1 MAKLFNVNLPD
12 GVSSVKLDSQGRGT
26 VQYTVKNV
34 SSRAIDGRGVL
45 ISLPQVKPPSGPVEK
60 GWVKVD
66 GKTDRH
72 FDVDKEETFAAKIAV
87 PPKSAPGDYTF
98 RLDAVWVDQ
107 PDQGDAGGAVRFTV
121 PKPTN
126 GGGGFPLWLIPVIL
140 VILVGV
146 GVGIYLVAKPKATTV
161 PDLKGKTIPE
171 ATSALTAVNL
181 TLDTGD
187 VGTVQ
192 GKPEDA
198 DHIVSQ
204 TPDAGTKAKPGDSVS
219 VKVGVEMVAVP
230 AVTLHSFDE
239 AQTILTGKHLSVGH
253 VTPQANS
260 NVAGGIVFQQS
271 PDSGSSVL
279 TGAAVDLWVT
289 PKTVQVPQVVNLL
302 VGDAL
307 KKVQGA
313 GLVMVLHGDQTAKL
327 ITAQTPQYPA
337 QVAVGS
343 TVDVTVPSSSFCV
356 PIAKCRFAGNA
367 VRLMVNKK

>member
-34 SSRAIDGRGVL
+34 SSRAIDGRAVL

-72 FDVDKEETFAAKIAV
+72 FDVDKEETFAVKIAV

-107 PDQGDAGGAVRFTV
+107 PDQGDGGTAVRFTV

-126 GGGGFPLWLIPVIL
+126 GGSGFPLWLIPVIL
-140 VILVGV
+140 IVLVGV
-146 GVGIYLVAKPKATTV
+146 GVGIYLVARPKATTV
-161 PDLKGKTIPE
+161 PDLKGKTIAD

-181 TLDTGD
+181 TLDTSD

-192 GKPEDA
+192 SKPEDA
-198 DHIVSQ
+198 DHVVSQ
-204 TPDAGTKAKPGDSVS
+204 TPDAGTTAKPGESVS
-219 VKVGVEMVAVP
+219 VKVGAEMVAVP
-230 AVTLHSFDE
+230 TVTLHTFDE
-239 AQTILTGKHLSVGH
+239 AQSMLTGKHLSVGH
-253 VTPQANS
+253 VTSQANS
-260 NVAGGIVFQQS
+260 NVAGGVVFQQS
-271 PDSGSSVL
+271 PDSGSVL
-279 TGAAVDLWVT
+279 TGAAIDLWVT

-313 GLVMVLHGDQTAKL
+313 GLVMVLHGDQTAKPVTL
-327 ITAQTPQYPA
+327 QNPQYPA
-337 QVAVGS
+337 QAPVGS

-356 PIAKCRFAGNA
+356 PITRCRYTGNA